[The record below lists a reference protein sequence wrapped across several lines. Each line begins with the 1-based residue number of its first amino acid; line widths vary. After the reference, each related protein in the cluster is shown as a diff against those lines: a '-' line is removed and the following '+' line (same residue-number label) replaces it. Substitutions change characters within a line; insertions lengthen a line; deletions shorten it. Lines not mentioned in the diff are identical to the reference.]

1 MRSDLPMSLLASAVV
16 IVRLLVI
23 VFVLPFF
30 LVDLFDLLDDLSR
43 TYGVLERSRF
53 FIQDKHP
60 ERSPIHLADALII

>member
-30 LVDLFDLLDDLSR
+30 LVDLFDLLDDLSHADR
-43 TYGVLERSRF
+43 FVECSCLFVERR
-53 FIQDKHP
+53 
-60 ERSPIHLADALII
+60 